1 MSDTIEE
8 GAPVLATIAG
18 YPVPVAGRYSKR
30 DDGTET
36 IITSTG
42 TYRIES
48 ILEVGE

>member
-18 YPVPVAGRYSKR
+18 YPVPVAGRY
-30 DDGTET
+30 
-36 IITSTG
+36 ITSNGVPAVRTENG
-42 TYRIES
+42 TYAIET